1 MTELLVC
8 DASAPLQW
16 AGGKQRTPG
25 GNPNP
30 GEVLQDFSR
39 NIACNN
45 EHVMTRLKDYQQNF
59 GVCFFFTIGRR
70 LARTVLS
77 QTEPTSGATTQRA
90 VPRRREEHALR
101 PQILDQT

>member
-1 MTELLVC
+1 MMTELLVC

-45 EHVMTRLKDYQQNF
+45 EHVMTRLKDYLPSILLIKKG
-59 GVCFFFTIGRR
+59 GVIFF
-70 LARTVLS
+70 
-77 QTEPTSGATTQRA
+77 
-90 VPRRREEHALR
+90 HK
-101 PQILDQT
+101 LDTHTRN

>member
-1 MTELLVC
+1 MMTELLVC

-45 EHVMTRLKDYQQNF
+45 EHVMTRLKDYQ
-59 GVCFFFTIGRR
+59 
-70 LARTVLS
+70 
-77 QTEPTSGATTQRA
+77 
-90 VPRRREEHALR
+90 
-101 PQILDQT
+101 